1 MISKIRNFLTRKVGS
16 KVLTKWVSEEYL
28 LNNREERE
36 KNRISENRGHEVYYF
51 HQLKDPYSYLACQ
64 TLSELL
70 DTYNIN
76 LKILVVGEPNII
88 HEPDMF
94 YEYCFDDASSIA
106 NNYGLNTLPS
116 KPPSSSAIKLGERI
130 LLNEEN
136 LGHDLL
142 IRITEKVWSNEI
154 KELEELSKHT
164 QEVESHLE
172 ENNLKRKTLGHYQG
186 GVFHY
191 EGENYWGVDRL
202 SYLEDRLKAL
212 GLKKNDNTINKGP
225 KIIRRPSPFEHEEEL
240 ILEFFPS
247 LNSPYTYISFERVKQ
262 IESDYPVRVIT
273 KPVLPMLMRN
283 MEIPSYK
290 GKYILT
296 DTAREARRLGI
307 KIGPILSPLG
317 KPAERAYSL
326 FPWVNSHGK
335 GLDYM
340 YELMKSSFADGVDI
354 GEKKYLKNLI
364 KSLDLNWK
372 EASKELDSNNWKQIL
387 EQNRLDMYEGNSWGV
402 PSFKLMDEQKS
413 EVQTI
418 WGQDRIW
425 QIEKYIKERLRR

>member
-94 YEYCFDDASSIA
+94 YKYCFDDASSIA
-106 NNYGLNTLPS
+106 SNYGLNALPS

-202 SYLEDRLKAL
+202 SYLEDRLEAL

-354 GEKKYLKNLI
+354 GKKKYLKNLI

>member
-70 DTYNIN
+70 DIYNIN

-106 NNYGLNTLPS
+106 SNYGLNALPS

-202 SYLEDRLKAL
+202 SYLEDRLEAL

-225 KIIRRPSPFEHEEEL
+225 KMIRRPSPFEHEEEL

>member
-70 DTYNIN
+70 DIYNIN

-94 YEYCFDDASSIA
+94 YEYCFDDANSIA
-106 NNYGLNTLPS
+106 SNYGLNTLPS

-136 LGHDLL
+136 LDHDLL

-164 QEVESHLE
+164 QEVENHLE

-202 SYLEDRLKAL
+202 SYLEDRLEVL

-402 PSFKLMDEQKS
+402 PSFKLMDEHKS

>member
-70 DTYNIN
+70 DIYNIN

-106 NNYGLNTLPS
+106 SNYGLNALPS

-164 QEVESHLE
+164 QEVENHLE

-202 SYLEDRLKAL
+202 SYLEDRLEAL

-225 KIIRRPSPFEHEEEL
+225 KMIRRPSPFEHEEEL

>member
-70 DTYNIN
+70 DIYNIN

-106 NNYGLNTLPS
+106 SNYGLNTLPS
-116 KPPSSSAIKLGERI
+116 KHPSSSAIKLGERI

-154 KELEELSKHT
+154 KELEELSEHT
-164 QEVESHLE
+164 QEVENHLE

-202 SYLEDRLKAL
+202 SYLEDRLEAL

>member
-70 DTYNIN
+70 DIYNIN

-106 NNYGLNTLPS
+106 SNYGLNALPS

-164 QEVESHLE
+164 QEVENHLE

-202 SYLEDRLKAL
+202 SYLEDRLEAL

-225 KIIRRPSPFEHEEEL
+225 KMIKRPSPFEHEEEL

>member
-164 QEVESHLE
+164 QEVENHLE

-354 GEKKYLKNLI
+354 GKKKYLKNLI

-402 PSFKLMDEQKS
+402 PSFKLIDEQKS

>member
-106 NNYGLNTLPS
+106 SNYGLNTLPS

-164 QEVESHLE
+164 QEVENHLE

-202 SYLEDRLKAL
+202 SYLEDRLEAL

>member
-70 DTYNIN
+70 DIYNIN

-106 NNYGLNTLPS
+106 SNYGLNALPS

-202 SYLEDRLKAL
+202 SYLEDRLEAL

-225 KIIRRPSPFEHEEEL
+225 KMIKRPSPFEHEEEL

>member
-70 DTYNIN
+70 DIYNIN

-106 NNYGLNTLPS
+106 SNYGLNTLPS

-164 QEVESHLE
+164 QEVENDLE

-202 SYLEDRLKAL
+202 SYLEDRLEAL

-225 KIIRRPSPFEHEEEL
+225 KMIRRPSPCEHEEER

-247 LNSPYTYISFERVKQ
+247 LNSP
-262 IESDYPVRVIT
+262 
-273 KPVLPMLMRN
+273 
-283 MEIPSYK
+283 
-290 GKYILT
+290 
-296 DTAREARRLGI
+296 
-307 KIGPILSPLG
+307 
-317 KPAERAYSL
+317 
-326 FPWVNSHGK
+326 
-335 GLDYM
+335 
-340 YELMKSSFADGVDI
+340 
-354 GEKKYLKNLI
+354 
-364 KSLDLNWK
+364 
-372 EASKELDSNNWKQIL
+372 
-387 EQNRLDMYEGNSWGV
+387 
-402 PSFKLMDEQKS
+402 
-413 EVQTI
+413 
-418 WGQDRIW
+418 
-425 QIEKYIKERLRR
+425 

>member
-106 NNYGLNTLPS
+106 SNYGLNTLPS

-164 QEVESHLE
+164 QEVENHLE

-202 SYLEDRLKAL
+202 SYLEDRLEAL

-225 KIIRRPSPFEHEEEL
+225 KMIRRPSPFEHEEEL

-354 GEKKYLKNLI
+354 GKKKYLKNLI

-402 PSFKLMDEQKS
+402 PSFKLMDEHKS

>member
-1 MISKIRNFLTRKVGS
+1 MISKIRNFFTRKVGS
-16 KVLTKWVSEEYL
+16 KILTNWVSEDYL
-28 LNNREERE
+28 LRNRKE
-36 KNRISENRGHEVYYF
+36 KENSRITENRSHDVYYF
-51 HQLKDPYSYLACQ
+51 HQLKDPYSFLASQ
-64 TLSELL
+64 TLFELL
-70 DTYNIN
+70 ELYDVN
-76 LKILVVGEPNII
+76 LMILIVGEPNIV

-94 YEYCFDDASSIA
+94 YEYCFNDANSIA
-106 NNYGLNTLPS
+106 KNYGLSALPN
-116 KPPSSSAIKLGERI
+116 KMPSDDAIELGEKI
-130 LLNEEN
+130 LLNQKN
-136 LGHDLL
+136 LSPNHLVD
-142 IRITEKVWSNEI
+142 ITEKVWGYDINE
-154 KELEELSKHT
+154 LNRLS
-164 QEVESHLE
+164 EGLNDVENKIE
-172 ENNLKRKTLGHYQG
+172 DNNIKRKGLGHYQG

-202 SYLEDRLKAL
+202 FYLEERLEEL
-212 GLKKNDNTINKGP
+212 GLKKSENKILKGP
-225 KIIRRPSPFEHEEEL
+225 KIIERPPPFIHEEEL

-262 IESDYPVRVIT
+262 IQEDYPVKLIT
-273 KPVLPMLMRN
+273 RPVLPMLMRN

-326 FPWVNSHGK
+326 FPYVNSQGK

-340 YELMKSSFADGVDI
+340 HELMKASFSEGIDI

-364 KSLDLNWK
+364 ESLNLNWK
-372 EASKELDSNNWKQIL
+372 EAYKELGANDWKEVL
-387 EQNRLDMYEGNSWGV
+387 ELNRLDMYDGNSWGV
-402 PSFKLMDEQKS
+402 PSFRLMDKEKKKI
-413 EVQTI
+413 QTI

-425 QIEKYIKERLRR
+425 QLEQLINERLME

>member
-164 QEVESHLE
+164 QEVENDLE

-354 GEKKYLKNLI
+354 GKKKYLKNLI

-402 PSFKLMDEQKS
+402 PSFKLIDEQKS

>member
-94 YEYCFDDASSIA
+94 YEYCFDDANSIA
-106 NNYGLNTLPS
+106 SNYGLNTLPS
-116 KPPSSSAIKLGERI
+116 KLPSSSAIKLGERI

-136 LGHDLL
+136 LDHDLL

-164 QEVESHLE
+164 QEVENHLE

-202 SYLEDRLKAL
+202 SYLEDRLEAL

-354 GEKKYLKNLI
+354 GKKKYLKNLI

>member
-70 DTYNIN
+70 DIYNIN

-136 LGHDLL
+136 LDHDLL

-164 QEVESHLE
+164 QEVENHLE

-191 EGENYWGVDRL
+191 EGENYGGVDRL
-202 SYLEDRLKAL
+202 SYLEDRLEAL

-354 GEKKYLKNLI
+354 GKKKYLKNLI

-402 PSFKLMDEQKS
+402 PSFKLMDEHKS

>member
-94 YEYCFDDASSIA
+94 YEYCFDDANSIA
-106 NNYGLNTLPS
+106 SNYGLNTLPS
-116 KPPSSSAIKLGERI
+116 KLPSSSAIKLGERI

-136 LGHDLL
+136 LDHDLL

-164 QEVESHLE
+164 QEVENHLE

-202 SYLEDRLKAL
+202 SYLEDRLEVL

-354 GEKKYLKNLI
+354 GKKKYLKNLI

>member
-70 DTYNIN
+70 DIYNIN

-106 NNYGLNTLPS
+106 SNYGLNTLPS

-154 KELEELSKHT
+154 KELEELSEHT
-164 QEVESHLE
+164 QEVENHLE

-202 SYLEDRLKAL
+202 SYLEDRLEVL

-247 LNSPYTYISFERVKQ
+247 LNSPYTYISFGRVKQ

>member
-94 YEYCFDDASSIA
+94 YEYCFDDANSIA
-106 NNYGLNTLPS
+106 SNYGLNTLPS

-154 KELEELSKHT
+154 KELEELSEHT
-164 QEVESHLE
+164 QEVENHLE

-354 GEKKYLKNLI
+354 GKKKYLKNLI

>member
-1 MISKIRNFLTRKVGS
+1 MISKIRNFITRKVGS
-16 KVLTKWVSEEYL
+16 KVLTNWVSEEYL

-70 DTYNIN
+70 DIYNIN

-154 KELEELSKHT
+154 EELEELSKHT

-202 SYLEDRLKAL
+202 SYLEDRLEAL

-225 KIIRRPSPFEHEEEL
+225 KIIERPSPFEHEEEL

>member
-1 MISKIRNFLTRKVGS
+1 MISKIRNFITRKVGS

-70 DTYNIN
+70 DIYNIN

-94 YEYCFDDASSIA
+94 YKYCFDDASSIA
-106 NNYGLNTLPS
+106 SNYGLNALPS

-142 IRITEKVWSNEI
+142 IKITEKVWSNEI

-202 SYLEDRLKAL
+202 SYLEDRLEAL

-354 GEKKYLKNLI
+354 GKKKYLKNLI

>member
-106 NNYGLNTLPS
+106 SNYGLNTLPS

-164 QEVESHLE
+164 QEVENHLE

-202 SYLEDRLKAL
+202 SYLEDRLEAL

-225 KIIRRPSPFEHEEEL
+225 KMIRRPSPFEHEEEL

-402 PSFKLMDEQKS
+402 PSFKLIDEQKS

>member
-1 MISKIRNFLTRKVGS
+1 M
-16 KVLTKWVSEEYL
+16 
-28 LNNREERE
+28 
-36 KNRISENRGHEVYYF
+36 
-51 HQLKDPYSYLACQ
+51 
-64 TLSELL
+64 
-70 DTYNIN
+70 
-76 LKILVVGEPNII
+76 
-88 HEPDMF
+88 
-94 YEYCFDDASSIA
+94 
-106 NNYGLNTLPS
+106 
-116 KPPSSSAIKLGERI
+116 
-130 LLNEEN
+130 
-136 LGHDLL
+136 
-142 IRITEKVWSNEI
+142 
-154 KELEELSKHT
+154 
-164 QEVESHLE
+164 
-172 ENNLKRKTLGHYQG
+172 GHYQG

-402 PSFKLMDEQKS
+402 PSFKLMDEHKS

>member
-164 QEVESHLE
+164 QEVENHLE

-354 GEKKYLKNLI
+354 GKKKYLKNLI

>member
-70 DTYNIN
+70 DIYNIN

-106 NNYGLNTLPS
+106 SNYGLNALPS

-202 SYLEDRLKAL
+202 SYLEDRLEAL

-225 KIIRRPSPFEHEEEL
+225 KIIKRPSPFEHEEEL

>member
-164 QEVESHLE
+164 QEVENDLE

-202 SYLEDRLKAL
+202 SYLEDRLEAL

-225 KIIRRPSPFEHEEEL
+225 KMIKRPSPFEHEEEL

-354 GEKKYLKNLI
+354 GKKKYLKNLI

>member
-70 DTYNIN
+70 DIYNIN

-106 NNYGLNTLPS
+106 SNYGLNALPS

-202 SYLEDRLKAL
+202 SYLEDRLEAL

>member
-142 IRITEKVWSNEI
+142 IKITEKVWSNEI

>member
-70 DTYNIN
+70 DIYNIN

-106 NNYGLNTLPS
+106 SNYGLNALPS

-164 QEVESHLE
+164 QEVENHLE

-202 SYLEDRLKAL
+202 SYLEDRLEAL

-425 QIEKYIKERLRR
+425 QIEKYIKDRLRR

>member
-70 DTYNIN
+70 DIYNIN

-106 NNYGLNTLPS
+106 SNYGLNALPS

-154 KELEELSKHT
+154 KELEELSKQT
-164 QEVESHLE
+164 QEVENHLE

-202 SYLEDRLKAL
+202 SYLEDRLEAL

-225 KIIRRPSPFEHEEEL
+225 KIIKRPSPFEHEEEL

-262 IESDYPVRVIT
+262 IELDYPVRVIT

-335 GLDYM
+335 GLDYT

>member
-106 NNYGLNTLPS
+106 SNYGLNTLPS

-164 QEVESHLE
+164 QEVENHLE

-202 SYLEDRLKAL
+202 SYLEDRLEAL

-225 KIIRRPSPFEHEEEL
+225 KMIRRPSPFEHEEEL

-354 GEKKYLKNLI
+354 GKKKYLKNLI

-402 PSFKLMDEQKS
+402 PSFKLIDEQKS

>member
-70 DTYNIN
+70 DIYNIN

-94 YEYCFDDASSIA
+94 YEYCFDDANSIA
-106 NNYGLNTLPS
+106 SNYGLNTLPS
-116 KPPSSSAIKLGERI
+116 KLPSSSAIKLGERI

-164 QEVESHLE
+164 QEVENHLE

-202 SYLEDRLKAL
+202 SYLEDRLEAL

-225 KIIRRPSPFEHEEEL
+225 KMIRRPSPFEHEEEL